1 MQEKQEVK
9 EFNKLH
15 CDYLIDYINKSHDY
29 IDNVEAVSMMYIGKY
44 ELDSKG
50 NVLYFPEL
58 FVRRKYRLHTSTPT
72 RTIFKYE
79 GRLNISTQAAL
90 YSCVI
95 DFNIVNAIYSQCAE
109 IIAKIS
115 TKKVEYNVFIDEK
128 DGELSLHHAIRISE
142 QLVIV
147 LNEDYVLVNI
157 YYTSD
162 FFKPY
167 KGKSLE
173 ESKKAVLFFAL
184 CAFNDRMS
192 SVTKDVDIHTLTVE
206 EMSQY
211 ITLVDM
217 IEV

>member
-1 MQEKQEVK
+1 MQEQQEVK
-9 EFNKLH
+9 KFNKLH

-29 IDNVEAVSMMYIGKY
+29 IDNVEAVSMMYLGKY
-44 ELDSKG
+44 ELDSRG
-50 NVLYFPEL
+50 DVLYFPEL
-58 FVRRKYRLHTSTPT
+58 FVRRKYHLHRSTHT
-72 RTIFKYE
+72 RTLFKYE
-79 GRLNISTQAAL
+79 GRLNISTQAAI

-95 DFNIVNAIYSQCAE
+95 DFNIVNAIYNQCSE
-109 IIAKIS
+109 IISKIS

-128 DGELSLHHAIRISE
+128 DGELSLHHAIRISD

-167 KGKSLE
+167 KGKSIE
-173 ESKKAVLFFAL
+173 DSKKAVLFFAL
-184 CAFNDRMS
+184 CAFNDRMR
-192 SVTKDVDIHTLTVE
+192 SVTKEVDIHTITVE

>member
-29 IDNVEAVSMMYIGKY
+29 IDNVEAVAMMYLGKY

-58 FVRRKYRLHTSTPT
+58 FVKRKYRLHTSTPT

-79 GRLNISTQAAL
+79 GRLNISKQVAL

-115 TKKVEYNVFIDEK
+115 TKKVEYNVFIDEQN
-128 DGELSLHHAIRISE
+128 GELSLHHAIRISE

-192 SVTKDVDIHTLTVE
+192 SITKDVDIHTLTIE

>member
-29 IDNVEAVSMMYIGKY
+29 IDNVEAVAMMYLGKY

-58 FVRRKYRLHTSTPT
+58 FVKRKYRLHTSTPT

-79 GRLNISTQAAL
+79 GRLNISKQVAL

-115 TKKVEYNVFIDEK
+115 TKKVEYNVFIDEQN
-128 DGELSLHHAIRISE
+128 GELSLHHAIRISE

-192 SVTKDVDIHTLTVE
+192 LVTKDVDIHTLTVE

>member
-29 IDNVEAVSMMYIGKY
+29 IDNVEAVAMMYLGKY

-58 FVRRKYRLHTSTPT
+58 FVKRKYRLHTSTPT

-79 GRLNISTQAAL
+79 GRLNISKQVAL

-115 TKKVEYNVFIDEK
+115 TKKVEYNVFIDEQN
-128 DGELSLHHAIRISE
+128 GELSLHHAIRISE

-192 SVTKDVDIHTLTVE
+192 SVTKDVDIHTLTIE

>member
-29 IDNVEAVSMMYIGKY
+29 MDNVEAVAMMYLGKY

-58 FVRRKYRLHTSTPT
+58 FVKRKYRLHTSTPT

-79 GRLNISTQAAL
+79 GRLNISKQVAL

-115 TKKVEYNVFIDEK
+115 TKKVEYNVFIDEQN
-128 DGELSLHHAIRISE
+128 GELSLHHAIRISE

-192 SVTKDVDIHTLTVE
+192 LVTKDVDIHTLTVE

>member
-1 MQEKQEVK
+1 MQEKQEVE

-15 CDYLIDYINKSHDY
+15 CNYLIDYINKSYDS
-29 IDNVEAVSMMYIGKY
+29 IDNVEAVAMMYLGKY

-58 FVRRKYRLHTSTPT
+58 FVRHKYRLHTSTPT

-79 GRLNISTQAAL
+79 GRLNISTHSTL

-95 DFNIVNAIYSQCAE
+95 DFNIVNALYSQCSE
-109 IIAKIS
+109 IIEKIS

-128 DGELSLHHAIRISE
+128 DGELSLHHAIRIGE

-147 LNEDYVLVNI
+147 LNEDCMMVNI

-184 CAFNDRMS
+184 CAFNNKMS
-192 SVTKDVDIHTLTVE
+192 SVTKDVNIHTLTVE

>member
-1 MQEKQEVK
+1 MQEKQEVE

-15 CDYLIDYINKSHDY
+15 CNYLIDYINKSHDS
-29 IDNVEAVSMMYIGKY
+29 IDNVEAVAMMYLGKY

-79 GRLNISTQAAL
+79 GRLNISTHSTL

-95 DFNIVNAIYSQCAE
+95 DFNIVNALYSQCSE
-109 IIAKIS
+109 IIEKIS

-128 DGELSLHHAIRISE
+128 DGELSLHHAIRIGE

-147 LNEDYVLVNI
+147 LNEDYMMVNI

-184 CAFNDRMS
+184 CAFNNKMS

>member
-1 MQEKQEVK
+1 MQEQQEVK
-9 EFNKLH
+9 KFNKLH

-29 IDNVEAVSMMYIGKY
+29 IDNVEAVAMMYLGKY

-58 FVRRKYRLHTSTPT
+58 FVKRKYRLHTSTPT

-79 GRLNISTQAAL
+79 GRLNISKQVAL

-115 TKKVEYNVFIDEK
+115 TKKVEYNVFIDEQN
-128 DGELSLHHAIRISE
+128 GELSLHHAIRISE

-192 SVTKDVDIHTLTVE
+192 LVTKDVDIHTLTVE